1 MRRFTLT
8 LRRPCKQK
16 RRSSCRNAH
25 THFRLSCRCLCAPLP
40 PAVFRAPPAQN
51 KSAAAH
57 AATHILTSASHAFA
71 FAHRYR
77 RLSSARRPRKQ
88 KRRSSCRNAHT
99 RFHLSRLCAPLPP
112 AVFRAPPAQNKSAA
126 ARAATLRSPT
136 RFWHCVRRRAP
147 RLQPIR
153 PMPPARMPIAPH
165 APMVGAAP
173 PSHTA
178 PCAHAHPRHPA
189 NPDRRAHRHT
199 SVIEFMLPQSTHV
212 CEHIEVILRLS
223 KACHF
228 NKQFSFFVRSLF
240 RRKRFISR
248 VNHVIIVLI

>member
-8 LRRPCKQK
+8 LRRPCK
-16 RRSSCRNAH
+16 
-25 THFRLSCRCLCAPLP
+25 
-40 PAVFRAPPAQN
+40 N
-51 KSAAAH
+51 KSAAAR
-57 AATHILTSASHAFA
+57 AATHILASTSHAFA
-71 FAHRYR
+71 YSCR

-99 RFHLSRLCAPLPP
+99 HFRLSCLCLCAPLPP

-136 RFWHCVRRRAP
+136 RLWHCVRRRAP

-240 RRKRFISR
+240 RHKLFISR
-248 VNHVIIVLI
+248 VNHVRIVLI

>member
-1 MRRFTLT
+1 MPQRTYSLT
-8 LRRPCKQK
+8 PLTPLPLRTAAAGSLPCATRAKQK

-25 THFRLSCRCLCAPLP
+25 THL
-40 PAVFRAPPAQN
+40 
-51 KSAAAH
+51 
-57 AATHILTSASHAFA
+57 
-71 FAHRYR
+71 
-77 RLSSARRPRKQ
+77 
-88 KRRSSCRNAHT
+88 
-99 RFHLSRLCAPLPP
+99 HLSRLCAPLPP

-136 RFWHCVRRRAP
+136 RLWHCVRRRAP

-189 NPDRRAHRHT
+189 NPDRRAHRRT

>member
-1 MRRFTLT
+1 MRTAAAGCLPRAA
-8 LRRPCKQK
+8 RAKQK

-25 THFRLSCRCLCAPLP
+25 THFRLS
-40 PAVFRAPPAQN
+40 
-51 KSAAAH
+51 
-57 AATHILTSASHAFA
+57 
-71 FAHRYR
+71 
-77 RLSSARRPRKQ
+77 
-88 KRRSSCRNAHT
+88 
-99 RFHLSRLCAPLPP
+99 RLCVPLPP

-136 RFWHCVRRRAP
+136 RLWHCVRRRAP

-240 RRKRFISR
+240 RHKRFISR

>member
-1 MRRFTLT
+1 MRTAAAGCLPRAA
-8 LRRPCKQK
+8 RAKQK
-16 RRSSCRNAH
+16 RRNSCRNAH
-25 THFRLSCRCLCAPLP
+25 THFRLSRLCLCAPLS
-40 PAVFRAPPAQN
+40 PAVFRAPPAQT
-51 KSAAAH
+51 KAPQLMPQRTYSLPPLMPLPLRTAAAGC
-57 AATHILTSASHAFA
+57 LQ
-71 FAHRYR
+71 
-77 RLSSARRPRKQ
+77 RRPRK
-88 KRRSSCRNAHT
+88 
-99 RFHLSRLCAPLPP
+99 
-112 AVFRAPPAQNKSAA
+112 NKSAA

-136 RFWHCVRRRAP
+136 RLWHCVRRRAP